1 MCMSVSSSYTVNSM
15 VLIFLAITKK
25 TQMFYYIFRF
35 QNARKQRWT
44 RMFKLVLV
52 DDEYYAIEGMKQML
66 DWSEYDISIVGT
78 AADGTEGLEL
88 IREVSPDI
96 VIADIRMQELDGLEM
111 IRILREEGFKGK
123 IIIISGYQRF
133 EYAQTAIDYKVDK
146 YFTKPLDLE
155 EFKLVIQNLV
165 AELRED
171 KDEPRP
177 FMPELLKAVVDEI
190 DLRYTEDIQ
199 LSSLA
204 EKYYC
209 STSYLSKLFKR
220 YLNMN
225 YVDYV
230 KKRRIEKAKEILKQ
244 TNMSI
249 DEIVDAVGWKSTKR
263 FRETFKRYEGISP
276 NEYRRRAIKQI

>member
-1 MCMSVSSSYTVNSM
+1 
-15 VLIFLAITKK
+15 
-25 TQMFYYIFRF
+25 
-35 QNARKQRWT
+35 
-44 RMFKLVLV
+44 MFKLVLV
-52 DDEYYAIEGMKQML
+52 DDEYYAIEGMKRML

-78 AADGTEGLEL
+78 ATDGTKGLEL

-155 EFKLVIQNLV
+155 EFKLVIKNLV
-165 AELRED
+165 AELREYED
-171 KDEPRP
+171 APPQP

-209 STSYLSKLFKR
+209 STAYLSKLFKR

-230 KKRRIEKAKEILKQ
+230 KKRRIEKAKEMLKQ

-276 NEYRRRAIKQI
+276 NEYRRRTI

>member
-1 MCMSVSSSYTVNSM
+1 
-15 VLIFLAITKK
+15 
-25 TQMFYYIFRF
+25 
-35 QNARKQRWT
+35 
-44 RMFKLVLV
+44 MFKLLLV

-66 DWSEYDISIVGT
+66 DWSKYDISIVGT
-78 AADGTEGLEL
+78 AADGIEGLEL

-155 EFKLVIQNLV
+155 KFKLVIQNLV

-220 YLNMN
+220 YLHMN

-249 DEIVDAVGWKSTKR
+249 DEIVDVVGCKSTKR